1 MEACASQFGVA
12 VELLW
17 LSVSERSFPVG
28 NKHKQPKPRPVI
40 TVTGK
45 SVLRR
50 GPDRASITVTIEEAA
65 SDRNVAWEALRVKID
80 GLRSAVG
87 EHCDIS
93 GLVPVE
99 TKRDVTRHFRQ
110 GEETVVTVNA
120 KVEFPVALFGE
131 VITAVVNGNLSFTG
145 PEYINESDNEVTAEQ
160 LVAATE
166 DARAKAAAIVEAA
179 GGRLGE
185 LVAVEVG
192 SPGARSANVLLRD
205 WLPNFALENRFGS
218 GRFDARSFARKEA
231 FETRPPLDLTGLELA
246 VADVPVRDITVQVT
260 LGYEILPVQTSQDP
274 TLQTAA

>member
-1 MEACASQFGVA
+1 M
-12 VELLW
+12 
-17 LSVSERSFPVG
+17 G
-28 NKHKQPKPRPVI
+28 NKHKQPKPRPVV

-50 GPDRASITVTIEEAA
+50 GPDRASITVSIEEVA
-65 SDRNVAWEALRVKID
+65 SDRNVAWEALRGRID

-120 KVEFPVALFGE
+120 KVEFPVELFGE

-145 PEYINESDNEVTAEQ
+145 PEYINESDNEVTVEQ

-166 DARAKAAAIVEAA
+166 DARVKAAAMVEAA

-185 LVAVEVG
+185 LVSVEVG
-192 SPGARSANVLLRD
+192 APGSKAASVLVGD
-205 WLPNFALENRFGS
+205 WWRNFVLENRSES
-218 GRFDARSFARKEA
+218 GRFYARRFARMEQVDS
-231 FETRPPLDLTGLELA
+231 RPSLDLSALELA
-246 VADVPVRDITVQVT
+246 VADVPVRDVTVHVT
-260 LGYEILPVQTSQDP
+260 VGYEILPVETPQDP
-274 TLQTAA
+274 TLQEAA

>member
-1 MEACASQFGVA
+1 M
-12 VELLW
+12 LW
-17 LSVSERSFPVG
+17 LSDSERSFPVG
-28 NKHKQPKPRPVI
+28 NKNKQPKQHPVV

-65 SDRNVAWEALRVKID
+65 SDRNAAWEALRTKID
-80 GLRSAVG
+80 GLRNAVG

-93 GLVPVE
+93 GLVPAE

-110 GEETVVTVNA
+110 AEETVVTVNA

-166 DARAKAAAIVEAA
+166 DARVKAAAIVEAA

-185 LVAVEVG
+185 LVSVEVG
-192 SPGARSANVLLRD
+192 APGAKAANVLLRD
-205 WLPNFALENRFGS
+205 WWPNFALEDRFGS
-218 GRFDARSFARKEA
+218 GTFGARRFART
-231 FETRPPLDLTGLELA
+231 ETMIDRPQLDLTGLELA

-260 LGYEILPVQTSQDP
+260 LGYEILPVETSQDP